1 MLNNISCSFCVFPAL
16 SERSFI
22 VRLTL
27 PLVQKREQRR
37 QLKKQLA
44 LIYALFASISRGEA
58 DSSERPQTITCFK
71 ITAKEQYEVLVVD
84 DDDNFRE
91 SFVQT
96 LNDLT
101 DIDVFVKEVESGR
114 EAIDELKNNP
124 DRFDLVFLDLI
135 LPDIN
140 GCAIFDTLKSA
151 GFNQP
156 IVMMSSELNSRE
168 AQLAKHKKLEVYDKG
183 QLYKEV
189 RSLFSNLA
197 GDGK

>member
-1 MLNNISCSFCVFPAL
+1 
-16 SERSFI
+16 
-22 VRLTL
+22 
-27 PLVQKREQRR
+27 
-37 QLKKQLA
+37 
-44 LIYALFASISRGEA
+44 
-58 DSSERPQTITCFK
+58 
-71 ITAKEQYEVLVVD
+71 
-84 DDDNFRE
+84 
-91 SFVQT
+91 
-96 LNDLT
+96 
-101 DIDVFVKEVESGR
+101 
-114 EAIDELKNNP
+114 
-124 DRFDLVFLDLI
+124 LI